1 MLIAQI
7 TDIHVGFE
15 PNNPDEYNQKRLAN
29 VLQHVLHGPN
39 KPDLMLVTGDLTER
53 GDVESYKRLKELLSD
68 CPCPWYP
75 IVGNHDDRTNFSRA
89 FPDVP
94 TPGGFVQYVVDQ
106 GGLRLIF
113 LDTLEEGRHGGA
125 FCEVRAAWLAER
137 LAEAPDTPTVIVM
150 HHPPIDVGIDWMRT
164 HRNEPWVARLAA
176 TIEGH
181 RQVRTIL
188 TGHLHRP
195 IVSQWKGTTV
205 AICPAS
211 APGVALDLR
220 PMDPEAPDLRPM
232 VVADMPGYALHWWD
246 AGELVT
252 MFDFAEDPVPL
263 AKFDSRMQGLVKHLM
278 IDERPGAEPSH

>member
-232 VVADMPGYALHWWD
+232 VVADMPGFALHWWD

>member
-53 GDVESYKRLKELLSD
+53 GDVESYKRLKDLLAD

-106 GGLRLIF
+106 DGLRLIF

-125 FCEVRAAWLAER
+125 FCEIRAGWLAER

-181 RQVRTIL
+181 KQVRTIL

-263 AKFDSRMQGLVKHLM
+263 AKFDSRMQGLVRHLM
-278 IDERPGAEPSH
+278 VDERPGAEGQH

>member
-15 PNNPDEYNQKRLAN
+15 PGNPDEYNQKRLN
-29 VLQHVLHGPN
+29 KVLERVLEGPN
-39 KPDLMLVTGDLTER
+39 TPDLMIVTGDLTER
-53 GDVESYKRLKELLSD
+53 GDVDSYKRVRELLSA
-68 CPCPWYP
+68 CPFPWYP

-94 TPGGFVQYVVDQ
+94 TPGGVAQYVVELD
-106 GGLRLIF
+106 GLRLVM

-125 FCEVRAAWLAER
+125 FCEVRAAWLKEQ
-137 LAEAPDTPTVIVM
+137 LAEKPDVPTVIVM

-164 HRNEPWVARLAA
+164 DKAEPWVARFADA
-176 TIEGH
+176 IAGH
-181 RQVRTIL
+181 GQVRAIL

-205 AICPAS
+205 AICPAT

-232 VVADMPGYALHWWD
+232 VVADMPGFGMHWWD
-246 AGELVT
+246 QGELVS
-252 MFDFAEDPVPL
+252 MFDFAEEPVPL
-263 AKFDSRMQGLVKHLM
+263 AKFDGRMQGLVRHLM
-278 IDERPGAEPSH
+278 DERPGGGGHH

>member
-39 KPDLMLVTGDLTER
+39 RPDLMLVTGDLTER

-68 CPCPWYP
+68 CPFPWYP

-137 LAEAPDTPTVIVM
+137 LAEAPETPTVIVM

-181 RQVRTIL
+181 HQVRTIL

-278 IDERPGAEPSH
+278 IDERPGTEPSH